1 MLKPAS
7 RSRLPVASVVLLW
20 SLFALTPAR
29 ADAPAPLAE
38 PLRLFEQLQEVIV
51 RVSSRVKPWVVHIE
65 AVQKRGDQKYKV
77 QGSGLILDARGRII
91 TNHHIVDE
99 AKLITVTLS
108 DNSKLEARLLGSDRQ
123 TD

>member
-1 MLKPAS
+1 MRHSPKT
-7 RSRLPVASVVLLW
+7 RLVAAVVLAVTFLRP
-20 SLFALTPAR
+20 AAAR
-29 ADAPAPLAE
+29 AADTAARLAE
-38 PLRLFEQLQEVIV
+38 PLRVFEQLQEVIV

-99 AKLITVTLS
+99 AKLITVTLP
-108 DNSKLEARLLGSDRQ
+108 DNSKLEARLIGSDRQ